1 LKVNYFGKL
10 VLDTVPQVRFA
21 FIQTLGD
28 WMTSLVERVDHEPRL
43 LPYVVS
49 AVADGDTKVSTYALE
64 LIEKLGA
71 QYEMEHEKD
80 LKPVMTYMP
89 EFLEGVSLHNTH
101 VKPLYPAPFLERPR
115 LGARVLVKNNFP
127 AVVNPIL
134 AEIGGWQADARKY
147 FPLYPFR
154 RLIAHTRLTFIFY
167 NLRRPRGEAFTRESR
182 VS

>member
-1 LKVNYFGKL
+1 
-10 VLDTVPQVRFA
+10 
-21 FIQTLGD
+21 
-28 WMTSLVERVDHEPRL
+28 MTSLVERVDHEPRL

-101 VKPLYPAPFLERPR
+101 VKPLYPAPFL
-115 LGARVLVKNNFP
+115 
-127 AVVNPIL
+127 
-134 AEIGGWQADARKY
+134 
-147 FPLYPFR
+147 
-154 RLIAHTRLTFIFY
+154 
-167 NLRRPRGEAFTRESR
+167 
-182 VS
+182 